1 MWSSLQVVREWT
13 ASALSIP
20 AATYPQ
26 ASAQRPYAVVN
37 RAGGPVDY
45 PHDYPRYSVQLWC
58 DTDAQGETLAYA
70 LAMALPSITDAH
82 ERINAAGN
90 AELTQ
95 LGYLEDGGFIW
106 QVNFD
111 LATNIRD

>member
-1 MWSSLQVVREWT
+1 MWSSLQVVKEWT
-13 ASALSIP
+13 GATLDIP

-26 ASAQRPYAVVN
+26 ADQQRPYAVVN
-37 RAGGPVDY
+37 RVGGQVDY
-45 PHDYPRYSVQLWC
+45 PHDYPRYGVQLWC
-58 DTDAQGETLAYA
+58 ESDAQGETLAFE
-70 LAMALPSITDAH
+70 LACALPTITGAH
-82 ERINAAGN
+82 ERINAVGN